1 MRRAICA
8 RKHRFRIHSD
18 DVNERVYGSLFRT
31 VVSRILYAY
40 FETSDLVSSLV
51 YGHDACLPA
60 CLFPLLYVSSL
71 FQSLSRARTRSTVS
85 FLDVCFDRL
94 SFLLIFVKIGYNFG
108 YDYNFRFLTKIPNT
122 NLLFV
127 DCSRIEYDYPIQFS
141 SRNISKCYR
150 IRLLD

>member
-1 MRRAICA
+1 MFTA
-8 RKHRFRIHSD
+8 RYFAPLCP
-18 DVNERVYGSLFRT
+18 VYFTRTSKPATSCPRLFT
-31 VVSRILYAY
+31 A
-40 FETSDLVSSLV
+40 TMP
-51 YGHDACLPA
+51 ACLPA

-71 FQSLSRARTRSTVS
+71 FQFLSRARTRSTVS

-141 SRNISKCYR
+141 SRNILKYYK

>member
-108 YDYNFRFLTKIPNT
+108 YDYNFRFLTKFLTRI
-122 NLLFV
+122 
-127 DCSRIEYDYPIQFS
+127 CSSLIVHASSTIIQFNFRVEIYRNVIEYVY
-141 SRNISKCYR
+141 
-150 IRLLD
+150 